1 MAAPPA
7 PETQLAALY
16 AGIARRMVAMFR
28 EVKRRG
34 AEGSAVFIAAQAQ
47 QLALDLDQL
56 DADSAAWLR
65 SQIPEQYA
73 RSAGQAQLTLNRAGV
88 PIAEAGFT
96 GFDTRAIVALEARL
110 SGDLA
115 RVRAAIGTGLALG
128 GPPRDTARAIAAGLE
143 EEGLVQFR
151 RGRPR
156 VQVPSGRFWDVEAY
170 SKMLGRTVVADTR
183 RVAFRERYLSNGI
196 DLVVVVANGTRHP
209 TCAAWEGV
217 TLSLTGSTPG
227 FPTVNDA
234 RAAGLFHP
242 QCRHRY
248 VVDTSQPQPEVPT
261 GRVDVLAPEAPLPT
275 LGLQPRT
282 AAPSALSPPRTPP
295 PTPPTP
301 R

>member
-1 MAAPPA
+1 MAIPPT
-7 PETQLAALY
+7 PETELASLY
-16 AGIARRMVAMFR
+16 ARVGRRIVAMFR
-28 EVKRRG
+28 EVKLRG
-34 AEGSAVFIAAQAQ
+34 AEGSAVFIAAQARL
-47 QLALDLDQL
+47 LALDLDRL
-56 DADSAAWLR
+56 DPATARWLR
-65 SQIPEQYA
+65 KNVAGQYA

-96 GFDTRAIVALEARL
+96 GFDTRAIVALEGRL
-110 SGDLA
+110 SGDLS
-115 RVRAAIGTGLALG
+115 RVRVAIGAGLVLG

-156 VQVPSGRFWDVEAY
+156 VQVPSGKFWDVEAY
-170 SKMLGRTVVADTR
+170 SLMLGRTVVADTR

-217 TLSLTGSTPG
+217 TLSLTRNTPG

-248 VVDTSQPQPEVPT
+248 VVDTSQPQPEIPT
-261 GRVDVLAPEAPLPT
+261 GRVDVPAPEVPLPT

-295 PTPPTP
+295 PTP

>member
-1 MAAPPA
+1 MATPPT
-7 PETQLAALY
+7 PETELASLY
-16 AGIARRMVAMFR
+16 ARVGRRIVAMFR
-28 EVKRRG
+28 EVKLRG
-34 AEGSAVFIAAQAQ
+34 AEGSVVFIAAQARL
-47 QLALDLDQL
+47 LALDLDRL
-56 DADSAAWLR
+56 DPATARWLR
-65 SQIPEQYA
+65 ENVAGQYA

-96 GFDTRAIVALEARL
+96 GFDTRAIVALEGRL
-110 SGDLA
+110 SGDLS
-115 RVRAAIGTGLALG
+115 RVRAAIGAGLVLG

-156 VQVPSGRFWDVEAY
+156 VRVPSGKFWDVEAY
-170 SKMLGRTVVADTR
+170 SLMLGRTVVADTR

-261 GRVDVLAPEAPLPT
+261 GRVGVPAPEVPLPT

-282 AAPSALSPPRTPP
+282 AAPSALSPSRTPP
-295 PTPPTP
+295 PTP